1 MTMYETPWSVRLMP
15 SPTDSAAQAQ
25 VLQKSLED
33 LLHMERLWRQRA
45 EKETAAF
52 RRLLERLAYQMGG
65 GQLVEDARRA
75 NPQAFQHWTAEDWE
89 QIFHAIVTRERGW
102 EADKPVPTPSLK
114 TAVVNAPPEKT
125 PVHPPV
131 VQSKTDNGDTHAPAP
146 APLQS
151 PKRKKRKAKKSKVPV
166 PSTSV
171 ARPIGLEY
179 VIAGLKGIDW
189 ANVIAPDMY
198 QDLARV
204 GGVRWR
210 RGVALLYLIA
220 RFGINS
226 RMELAFALSGAFE
239 KSLATARTWV
249 RRAGDFLVERNLMV
263 TTTLRLKNPVTSLSV
278 YKLSQDGRHFAQR
291 MGWEVVESEW
301 ERVERLHEGARFP
314 AHTMGILA
322 FALHARLRGWSVAV
336 LPEKQ
341 HNATPP
347 DVLIQKGGERW
358 FVEVELSQK
367 ENAAKWRH
375 NAEDNGGK
383 VALVAATPNR
393 RHVLVADCK
402 RLGLPGVATDLQTL
416 IETRLSEIEA
426 DTPLWTEVWQ

>member
-1 MTMYETPWSVRLMP
+1 MTMYETPWSVQLMP
-15 SPTDSAAQAQ
+15 SPTDSAAQVQ

-45 EKETAAF
+45 EKEAAAF

-89 QIFHAIVTRERGW
+89 QIFHAIATRGSGW
-102 EADKPVPTPSLK
+102 SPAAQPAANSPISEPKPIKAPVLSVAEAPELPVAGAAVKTTSKRRKRKRQKQPVPTPEETGLTTAPDDVPAGIEQMVQDLK
-114 TAVVNAPPEKT
+114 RV
-125 PVHPPV
+125 
-131 VQSKTDNGDTHAPAP
+131 
-146 APLQS
+146 
-151 PKRKKRKAKKSKVPV
+151 
-166 PSTSV
+166 
-171 ARPIGLEY
+171 
-179 VIAGLKGIDW
+179 DW
-189 ANVIAPDMY
+189 AKLPIPEMY
-198 QDLARV
+198 KDLARV

-210 RGVALLYLIA
+210 RGLTMLYLIA

-226 RMELAFALSGAFE
+226 RMELAFALSGAFD
-239 KSLATARTWV
+239 KSLTTARTWV
-249 RRAGDFLVERNLMV
+249 RRAGEFLVERGLLI
-263 TTTLRLKNPVTSLSV
+263 TETLRLSVVPTSLSV
-278 YKLSQDGRHFAQR
+278 YKLAQDGKHFARR
-291 MGWEVVESEW
+291 MGWQVVESEW

-322 FALHARLRGWSVAV
+322 FALHARLRGWSVAI

-347 DVLIQKGGERW
+347 DVFIQRDGQRW
-358 FVEVELSQK
+358 YVEVELSQK

-383 VALVAATPNR
+383 VALVAATPDR
-393 RHVLVADCK
+393 RRVLVADCK
-402 RLGLPGVATDLQTL
+402 RLKLPGMATDLQTL
-416 IETRLSEIEA
+416 AEARLREIDA
-426 DTPLWTEVWQ
+426 DTPLWIEEWQ